1 MTLPSLNGIIHGM
14 SSATHNFHL
23 PLPSSLYK
31 ELKEEAK
38 KRKRPATVVAR
49 GAIAAWLRQVRRSEL
64 SEAIAAYAAE
74 HAGTDADLDEA
85 WEEVGLE
92 FWRSTEP

>member
-1 MTLPSLNGIIHGM
+1 M
-14 SSATHNFHL
+14 SVAIHNFHL

-49 GAIAAWLRQVRRSEL
+49 GAIAAWLRSVRRSEI
-64 SEAIAAYAAE
+64 SEAITAYATE
-74 HAGTDADLDEA
+74 YAGTEFDLDEA
-85 WEEVGLE
+85 FEAAGIESWLNSEK
-92 FWRSTEP
+92 

>member
-1 MTLPSLNGIIHGM
+1 MADAI
-14 SSATHNFHL
+14 HNFHL
-23 PLPSSLYK
+23 PLPESLYE

-49 GAIAAWLRQVRRSEL
+49 GAIADWLRSVRRSEI

-74 HAGTDADLDEA
+74 NAGTAADLDEA
-85 WEEVGLE
+85 WEEAGLE

>member
-1 MTLPSLNGIIHGM
+1 M

-49 GAIAAWLRQVRRSEL
+49 GAIAAWLRSVRRSEI
-64 SEAIAAYAAE
+64 SEAIAAYATE
-74 HAGTDADLDEA
+74 YAGTEFDLDEA
-85 WEEVGLE
+85 FEAAGIESWLNSEK
-92 FWRSTEP
+92 

>member
-1 MTLPSLNGIIHGM
+1 MTDAIR
-14 SSATHNFHL
+14 NFHL
-23 PLPSSLYK
+23 PLPDSLYE

-49 GAIAAWLRQVRRSEL
+49 GAIAEWLRQVRRSEV

-74 HAGTDADLDEA
+74 HAGTEADLDEA
-85 WEEVGLE
+85 WEEAGLE
-92 FWRSTEP
+92 YWRSTEP

>member
-1 MTLPSLNGIIHGM
+1 M
-14 SSATHNFHL
+14 SSAIRNFHL
-23 PLPSSLYK
+23 PLPSKLY
-31 ELKEEAK
+31 EQLKEEAK

-49 GAIAAWLRQVRRSEL
+49 GAIAAWLRQARRSEV

-74 HAGTDADLDEA
+74 YAGTKFDLDED
-85 WEEVGLE
+85 WEEAGLE